1 MLALPSSTE
10 TDVAKVT
17 IAKATIAKAEFAD
30 AAAPSVRGVYFDGIT
45 SARHIVTVTSTGSGI
60 EISDAAG
67 NPIAQWPYPRL
78 AHLNA
83 PAHVFRL
90 GLRDSDRLQ
99 RLDIDDAAFA
109 HRIDLACPDID
120 RTDAA
125 ANSERRSVVA
135 WSLAAIA
142 SLLLVAFYGLP
153 QIANQIARL
162 LPHQVEQHLGR
173 VGDLRFRT
181 AYDDGPSERPFE
193 CGEGPGE
200 IEGKQAFDALMARI
214 AKAAG
219 LTIPIHAV
227 VVRRTEPNAFAL
239 AGGYIYVLQGLID
252 NAKDV
257 DEVAAVIAHELGHV
271 ANRDGIRSVLQSGGL
286 SLIFGMILGDFV
298 GGAAVVIAAQ
308 MLLKA
313 AYSRQQEAA
322 ADDFAVHALQELNA
336 NPRALAT
343 FLDRVA
349 RNAKPSSI
357 FLGHPSVPERVA
369 RINAIPLK
377 PERGAPLLSDVE
389 WDALRRICSGYPKP
403 PEGS

>member
-1 MLALPSSTE
+1 MPVLPSG
-10 TDVAKVT
+10 
-17 IAKATIAKAEFAD
+17 AEPE
-30 AAAPSVRGVYFDGIT
+30 AAMTGTAARSIPAVYFDGVT
-45 SARHIVTVTSTGSGI
+45 SARHIVTVTRTGSGI
-60 EISDAAG
+60 EICDPDG
-67 NPIAQWPYPRL
+67 GPIAQWPYSRL

-83 PAHVFRL
+83 PAHIFRL
-90 GLRDSDRLQ
+90 GLRDSDKLA
-99 RLDIDDAAFA
+99 RLDIDDADFA
-109 HRIDLACPDID
+109 HRIDLSCPDID
-120 RTDAA
+120 RTDAT
-125 ANSERRSVVA
+125 ANSERRSAVA

-142 SLLLVAFYGLP
+142 SLLLVAIYGIP
-153 QIANQIARL
+153 QIANQIGRA
-162 LPHQVEQHLGR
+162 LPDQVEQHLGR
-173 VGDLRFRT
+173 VGDIRFRT
-181 AYDDGPSERPFE
+181 AFNDGPKERPFE
-193 CGEGPGE
+193 CGDGAGE

-227 VVRRTEPNAFAL
+227 VVRRPEPNAFAL
-239 AGGYIYVLQGLID
+239 AGGYIYILQGLID

-257 DEVAAVIAHELGHV
+257 DEVAAVIAHELGHI

-286 SLIFGMILGDFV
+286 SLIFGMVLGDFV

-322 ADDFAVHALQELNA
+322 ADDFAVHTLQELNA

-369 RINAIPLK
+369 RINAIALK
-377 PERGAPLLSDVE
+377 PERDIPLLSNLE
-389 WDALRRICSGYPKP
+389 WDALRRICSGYPKSL
-403 PEGS
+403 ESS

>member
-1 MLALPSSTE
+1 MANAAIAGAGVA
-10 TDVAKVT
+10 DVVT
-17 IAKATIAKAEFAD
+17 
-30 AAAPSVRGVYFDGIT
+30 PSVRGIYFDGVT
-45 SARHIVTVTSTGSGI
+45 SARHIVTVTLTGSGI
-60 EISDAAG
+60 EISHHAG
-67 NPIAQWPYPRL
+67 DPIAQWPYARL

-99 RLDIDDAAFA
+99 RLEINDPDFA

-120 RTDAA
+120 RTDAT
-125 ANSERRSVVA
+125 ANSERRSAVA

-142 SLLLVAFYGLP
+142 SLLLIAFYGLP
-153 QIANQIARL
+153 QIANQIGRL
-162 LPHQVEQHLGR
+162 LPHQIEQHLGR

-181 AYDDGPSERPFE
+181 AYDDGPKERPFE

-219 LTIPIHAV
+219 LTIPIHAA

-239 AGGYIYVLQGLID
+239 AGGYIYVLQGLIE

-257 DEVAAVIAHELGHV
+257 DEVAAIIAHELGHV

-298 GGAAVVIAAQ
+298 GGAAVVVAAQ

-322 ADDFAVHALQELNA
+322 ADDFAVRTLQELDA
-336 NPRALAT
+336 DPRALAT

-349 RNAKPSSI
+349 RNARPSSI

-369 RINAIPLK
+369 RINAIALK
-377 PERGAPLLSDVE
+377 PERDRPLLSDAE
-389 WDALRRICSGYPKP
+389 WDALRRICSGYPKS
-403 PEGS
+403 PESS

>member
-1 MLALPSSTE
+1 MT
-10 TDVAKVT
+10 
-17 IAKATIAKAEFAD
+17 KATIAKAEFAG
-30 AAAPSVRGVYFDGIT
+30 AAAPSIRGVYFDGVT
-45 SARHIVTVTSTGSGI
+45 SARHIVTAISTESSI
-60 EISDAAG
+60 EIVDHAG
-67 NPIAQWPYPRL
+67 EPIAQWPYARVI
-78 AHLNA
+78 HLNA
-83 PAHVFRL
+83 PAHILRL

-99 RLDIDDAAFA
+99 RLEIDNDTDFA
-109 HRIDLACPDID
+109 NRIDLACPDID
-120 RTDAA
+120 RTDAT
-125 ANSERRSVVA
+125 ANSERRSAVV
-135 WSLAAIA
+135 WSLAAIV
-142 SLLLVAFYGLP
+142 SLLLVAVYGIP
-153 QIANQIARL
+153 QIAHQIGGL
-162 LPHQVEQHLGR
+162 LPSQIEQHLGR

-181 AYDDGPSERPFE
+181 AFDDRPKQRPFE
-193 CGEGPGE
+193 CGEGPSE
-200 IEGKQAFDALMARI
+200 IEGKQAFDALMAQI

-227 VVRRTEPNAFAL
+227 VVRRPEPNAFAL

-257 DEVAAVIAHELGHV
+257 DEVTAVIAHELGHV

-286 SLIFGMILGDFV
+286 SLVFGMVLGDFV
-298 GGAAVVIAAQ
+298 GGAAVVVAAQ

-322 ADDFAVHALQELNA
+322 ADDFAVRTLQELDA

-349 RNAKPSSI
+349 RNTKPRSI

-369 RINAIPLK
+369 RINAIALK
-377 PERGAPLLSDVE
+377 PERDRPLLSQRE